1 MESLLKRMAKEAE
14 ASFNEMLAQHPRLI
28 IQNEDGSRAI
38 VFEDASKVIKGVH
51 ITVSNGKEKPI
62 QQPAS
67 DGV

>member
-1 MESLLKRMAKEAE
+1 MAKEAE

-28 IQNEDGSRAI
+28 IQNEDGTRAI
-38 VFEDASKVIKGVH
+38 VFDDASKVIKSVR
-51 ITVSNGKEKPI
+51 ISIANGKEEPI